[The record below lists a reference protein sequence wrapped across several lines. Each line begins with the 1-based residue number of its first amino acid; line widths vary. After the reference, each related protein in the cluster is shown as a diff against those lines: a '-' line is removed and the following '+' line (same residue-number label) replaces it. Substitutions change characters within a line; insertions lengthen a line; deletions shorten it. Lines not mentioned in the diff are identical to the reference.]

1 MITLDDALTLAG
13 QVLADYAASG
23 LPDAAAPERIWP
35 DRLAQ
40 ALRDLTVAA
49 AAWYAAPSGD
59 PSAAALAD
67 AVRRLESAA
76 AGVEAEAARLER
88 QAERAARHAG
98 RGCPARIRG
107 ALARM
112 IWAWAGRAAAS
123 RAARPGP
130 EPGGAVLSAAETDT
144 AWQAL
149 ADAAAWRAA
158 QADDENGCF
167 GCVRARAAARG
178 RYAPDPDAARCPRHA
193 REVTIVADYAAL
205 RLRLGGGPR

>member
-1 MITLDDALTLAG
+1 MTLDDALTLAG

-23 LPDAAAPERIWP
+23 LADVPGAERIWP
-35 DRLAQ
+35 DRLAH
-40 ALRDLTVAA
+40 ALRDLTVSA
-49 AAWYAAPSGD
+49 AAWYAAPAGD

-67 AVRRLESAA
+67 AVRRLEAAA

-98 RGCPARIRG
+98 RGRPGRIRD

-112 IWAWAGRAAAS
+112 AWARAD
-123 RAARPGP
+123 RAARPVP
-130 EPGGAVLSAAETDT
+130 EPGGVVLSAAEADT

-158 QADDENGCF
+158 QAGDESGCF
-167 GCVRARAAARG
+167 GCVRARAAARAG
-178 RYAPDPDAARCPRHA
+178 HAPDPDAARCPGHA
-193 REVTIVADYAAL
+193 REVTIAADYAAL
-205 RLRLGGGPR
+205 RLRLGGDRR